1 MLTLS
6 TFNLRNLG
14 SEARAERLARLA
26 AIIHDDLAD
35 PDILALQEIK
45 AVTALNDEGPVPA
58 DATYQTLIKAII
70 DAGGPDYAFCEIP
83 PLAEQDG
90 GEAGSNIRVGL
101 LFNPQRVDLQQRGQA
116 GPQNSVVIEHSRK
129 SSVLSLNP
137 GRVAAQHPAFAGD
150 PQRHWVPSRKALAV
164 EFQVSGK
171 PLFVIVCHL
180 KSMRSTERREREY
193 TKKQRHVQA
202 QVIHQF
208 AAELLSH
215 DPQGRVV
222 VLGDMNDVTGS
233 KTLDLLK
240 GDLLHNV
247 LETIPKKARY
257 THRSGQRPQTL
268 DHVLVSRI
276 LKHNAFVRVPHV
288 NSDSPPEQQASDHDP
303 VWVRLE
309 I

>member
-14 SEARAERLARLA
+14 SEARPERLAQLA
-26 AIIHDDLAD
+26 TIIHDDLAD
-35 PDILALQEIK
+35 PDILAVQEIK
-45 AVTALNDEGPVPA
+45 AVTAPDDERPVPA
-58 DATYQTLIKAII
+58 DATYQKLTLAITA
-70 DAGGPDYAFCEIP
+70 AGGPDYAYCEIP
-83 PLAEQDG
+83 PLAGQEG

-101 LFNPQRVDLQQRGQA
+101 LFNPQRVDLQRLGQA
-116 GPQNSVVIEHSRK
+116 GPQDSVGIERFGESPA
-129 SSVLSLNP
+129 LSLNP

-164 EFQVSGK
+164 EFQVSEK

-180 KSMRSTERREREY
+180 KSMRSSERREREY

-202 QVIHQF
+202 QLIHQF

-222 VLGDMNDVTGS
+222 ILGDMNDVTGS

-247 LETIPKKARY
+247 LETIPKKTRY

-268 DHVLVSRI
+268 DHVLVSSSLQR
-276 LKHNAFVRVPHV
+276 NAFVRVPHV
-288 NSDSPPEQQASDHDP
+288 NSDSPPKQQASDHDP
-303 VWVRLE
+303 VWVRLTL
-309 I
+309 